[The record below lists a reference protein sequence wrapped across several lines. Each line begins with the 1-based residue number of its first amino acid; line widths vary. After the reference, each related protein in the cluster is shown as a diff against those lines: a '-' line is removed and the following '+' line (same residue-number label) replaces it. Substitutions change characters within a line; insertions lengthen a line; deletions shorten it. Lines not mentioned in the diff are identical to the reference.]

1 MGVSIA
7 FLILAPRS
15 GDVGARFPAQLAHR
29 GARAAVG
36 DSHISAALAPSR
48 STFNRA
54 SKQKCVF
61 NLPSPTLLRIPHRNL
76 AQN

>member
-29 GARAAVG
+29 GARA
-36 DSHISAALAPSR
+36 SAALAPSR

-54 SKQKCVF
+54 SKQKYVF